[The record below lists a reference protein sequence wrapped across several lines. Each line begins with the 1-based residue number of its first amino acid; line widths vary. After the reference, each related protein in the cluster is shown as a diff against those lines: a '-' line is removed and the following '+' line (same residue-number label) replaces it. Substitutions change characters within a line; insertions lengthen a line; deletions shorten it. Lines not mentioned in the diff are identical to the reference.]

1 MLKYTFLKAT
11 FLPALGFLLATANVQ
26 AASFSGTWQ
35 QGGLIIGQLDSHEN
49 ATFNNKTLQK
59 TSDGKVVFGL
69 GRDAPATAKVIIKH
83 TDGSQKT
90 LSFPVAQ
97 RQYDIQKITGI
108 EQKHVEPSAEF
119 TARINREAVAV
130 AAVRKKS
137 SDRTDFLSTFIWP
150 AKGPVT
156 GVYGSQ
162 RFYNGIP
169 KNPHFGIDIA
179 GPKGAAVIAPA
190 AGKVIF
196 ANDDLF
202 FSGGTLIVDHGFGI
216 NSTFIHLSKIEVKL
230 GDEVKQGDL
239 IARIGATGRATG
251 PHLDWRINW
260 FDERLDPQLLFP
272 KNAKPALK

>member
-1 MLKYTFLKAT
+1 MLKYRFLLPT
-11 FLPALGFLLATANVQ
+11 FLPILVFWLSITQAH
-26 AASFSGTWQ
+26 AASFTGPWQ
-35 QGGLIIGQLDSHEN
+35 QGALIIGQLEN
-49 ATFNNKTLQK
+49 NESAVFNHKVLKKTK
-59 TSDGKVVFGL
+59 DGKVVFGL
-69 GRDAPATAKVIIKH
+69 GRDAPATASVIINY

-90 LSFPVAQ
+90 LKFPVEQ
-97 RQYDIQKITGI
+97 RKYDIQKITGV

-119 TARINREAVAV
+119 TARINREAAAV
-130 AAVRKKS
+130 AAVRKHA
-137 SDRTDFLSTFIWP
+137 SDRTDFLKPFIWP

-162 RFYNGIP
+162 RFYNGVA

-179 GPKGAAVIAPA
+179 GPKGAPVIAPA

-202 FSGGTLIVDHGFGI
+202 FSGGTLIIDHGFGI

-230 GDEVKQGDL
+230 DDEITQGQL

-272 KNAKPALK
+272 KNAKPPL

>member
-1 MLKYTFLKAT
+1 MLKFNLLTST
-11 FLPALGFLLATANVQ
+11 FLPALGLLFAANLHAATFN
-26 AASFSGTWQ
+26 GPWQ
-35 QGGLIIGQLDSHEN
+35 QGALIIGQLAAGES
-49 ATFNNKTLQK
+49 AVFNGKNLKKTK
-59 TSDGKVVFGL
+59 EGKVVFGL

-90 LSFPVAQ
+90 LSFPVEQ
-97 RQYDIQKITGI
+97 RQYDIQKITGV

-119 TARINREAVAV
+119 TARINREAAAV
-130 AAVRKKS
+130 ASVRKKS

-179 GPKGAAVIAPA
+179 GPKGAAVNAPA

-272 KNAKPALK
+272 KNSKPALK